1 MRAALSS
8 RVSAFHE
15 RDFFKDR
22 FTAEELRSLVG
33 NRLLSELFSARSPSI
48 AKLGLDTAAM
58 TEEQMLEW
66 MVKEPRLIR
75 RPLLLV
81 DGKLVVQPKTAE
93 LEALLS

>member
-1 MRAALSS
+1 
-8 RVSAFHE
+8 
-15 RDFFKDR
+15 
-22 FTAEELRSLVG
+22 
-33 NRLLSELFSARSPSI
+33 
-48 AKLGLDTAAM
+48 
-58 TEEQMLEW
+58 